1 MAPLEAHV
9 SHVYKPLTDL
19 WRGAPG
25 GTGRAPVPVCVTRG
39 AASTHGRH
47 QPGRLGARPHGG
59 VRQLPRLRQQQ
70 PQVEQRGDS

>member
-1 MAPLEAHV
+1 MPK
-9 SHVYKPLTDL
+9 SFTDL

-25 GTGRAPVPVCVTRG
+25 GAGRAPVPVCFTRG
-39 AASTHGRH
+39 TASSHRRH

-59 VRQLPRLRQQQ
+59 VRQCAGLRQQP